1 MAKLDLSVEQQ
12 NFTHLVADL
21 AWFGFASAATMRF
34 LPYFAIRMGATPLEV
49 GLITSLPAVVLFS
62 VNWLSGWWHRHY
74 NNSLRAMIPPTIL
87 NRLVFLLPAFVPF
100 FPAKWRPMWIIL
112 AVMIPAVG
120 QGVSSTVFIVMMREA
135 VKKENLTR
143 LMARRKLWMSI
154 AIGLG
159 TLLAG
164 FVLEI
169 LPFPQNY
176 QVVFLLGFGTS
187 LISLWHLTRIKVE
200 SREPPPGVPL
210 AKLAVQQVSN
220 PDTRSVINVTLIA
233 FISFYFIVGVIPV
246 HLKSLG
252 ASEGFIAIFGVVE
265 LLGAAL
271 STVMAIRL
279 TKFFGNRRL
288 VAASVIAT
296 TVAAIIFGLAANV
309 WVTLI
314 AAAFTGAAWTLAD
327 IAMFG
332 YFAERTNPENM
343 GATMV
348 YNEMMYVGIF
358 IGPLLGNGLLEL
370 GMSTVSVLL
379 IGAGLRLV
387 GGILIHWGIPNKK
400 VSNRA
405 DFLPTE

>member
-1 MAKLDLSVEQQ
+1 MTSLEPRVEQQ

-34 LPYFAIRMGATPLEV
+34 LPYFAIRLGATPLEV
-49 GLITSLPAVVLFS
+49 GLITSLPAVVLFL
-62 VNWLSGWWHRHY
+62 VNWLSGWWHRRY
-74 NNSLRAMIPPTIL
+74 NNSLRAMIGPTVL
-87 NRLVFLLPAFVPF
+87 NRLVFLLPAFAPF
-100 FPAKWRPMWIIL
+100 FPAKWRTFWIIL
-112 AVMIPAVG
+112 AIMIPAIG

-135 VKKENLTR
+135 VKKEHLTR
-143 LMARRKLWMSI
+143 LMARRKLWMSV

-164 FVLEI
+164 LVLEI
-169 LPFPQNY
+169 LPFPLNY
-176 QVVFLLGFGTS
+176 QVVFLIGFGTS
-187 LISLWHLTRIKVE
+187 LISLWHLVRIKVE
-200 SREPPPGVPL
+200 SKEPPPSVPL
-210 AKLAVQQVSN
+210 VKLVVQQVSS
-220 PDTRSVINVTLIA
+220 PDTRSVINVTLTA
-233 FISFYFIVGVIPV
+233 FVSFYFIVGVIPV

-265 LLGAAL
+265 LLGAVL
-271 STVMAIRL
+271 STVMAIKL
-279 TKFFGNRRL
+279 TKYFGNRAL
-288 VAASVIAT
+288 VAASVIVTA
-296 TVAAIIFGLAANV
+296 VAAVILGLAANM

-332 YFAERTNPENM
+332 YFAERTNNGNM

-358 IGPLLGNGLLEL
+358 IGPLLGNSLLEL

-379 IGAGLRLV
+379 IGAVLRLV
-387 GGILIHWGIPNKK
+387 GGMIIHWGIPNKK
-400 VSNRA
+400 RSQGS
-405 DFLPTE
+405 DFLPT